1 LVSILKQKRRK
12 EMKKVLTIVFSM
24 LIVCSMIGL
33 SYAEDLRLDGSTTVL
48 PIAQKAA
55 EVFMKKNP
63 SIKVFVS
70 GSGSGTGIKALL
82 DGTTDIADSSREA
95 KDKEIAMGKEKGIT
109 LTAHKIALDGIVT
122 VVHPSM
128 KIANITLEQ
137 LRDIYNGKITSWKEL
152 GGPNRPIS
160 VVSRDTSSGTYE
172 VWEEKILKG
181 DKVRADA
188 LLVASN
194 GQAVQTVAQNRY
206 AIGYIGIGYL
216 DKTVKA
222 LKVNKKTATPDSI
235 RDGSWPIARPLFMYT
250 NGKPAGVI
258 AKFIDFVLSKE
269 GQKIVNEVKYVSL
282 K

>member
-1 LVSILKQKRRK
+1 
-12 EMKKVLTIVFSM
+12 MKKVFTILLSIFF
-24 LIVCSMIGL
+24 ICSFVGFC
-33 SYAEDLRLDGSTTVL
+33 YAEDLRIDGSTTVL

-63 SIKVFVS
+63 SVRVYVS

-95 KDKEIAMGKEKGIT
+95 KEKEIAEGKEKGVS
-109 LTAHKIALDGIVT
+109 LTAHKIALDGIVPI
-122 VVHPSM
+122 VHPSM
-128 KIANITLEQ
+128 KINNVRIEQ
-137 LRDIYNGKITSWKEL
+137 LRDIYNGKIKSWREI
-152 GGPNRPIS
+152 GGPDRPIA

-181 DKVRADA
+181 DRVRPDA

-194 GQAVQTVAQNRY
+194 GQAVQTVAGNKY
-206 AIGYIGIGYL
+206 AIGYIGIGYI
-216 DKTVKA
+216 DKSIKA
-222 LKVNKKTATPDSI
+222 LKVNDKTTSASSVRDS
-235 RDGSWPIARPLFMYT
+235 SWPIARPLFMYT

-258 AKFIDFVLSKE
+258 AKFIGFMLSKE
-269 GQKIVNEVKYVSL
+269 GQKIVNEVKYVSI

>member
-1 LVSILKQKRRK
+1 
-12 EMKKVLTIVFSM
+12 MKKF
-24 LIVCSMIGL
+24 LIVLLTALSVCSVMGI
-33 SYAEDLRLDGSTTVL
+33 SYAEDLRIDGSTTVL

-63 SIKVFVS
+63 SAKLFVS

-95 KDKEIAMGKEKGIT
+95 KEKEMEAGKAKGVN
-109 LTAHKIALDGIVT
+109 LVAHKIALDGIIP

-128 KIANITLEQ
+128 KIRDITIEQ
-137 LRDIYNGKITSWKEL
+137 LRDIYNGKITNWKEL

-160 VVSRDTSSGTYE
+160 AVSRDTSSGTYE
-172 VWEEKILKG
+172 VWEEKILRG
-181 DKVRADA
+181 DRVRADA

-194 GQAVQTVAQNRY
+194 GQAVQTVAKNKF

-216 DKTVKA
+216 DNSVRGLMVNGKSASPKTV
-222 LKVNKKTATPDSI
+222 

-250 NGKPAGVI
+250 NGNPGGLK
-258 AKFIDFVLSKE
+258 AKFIAFMLSKE
-269 GQKIVNEVKYVSL
+269 GQRIVNDVKYVSMR
-282 K
+282 

>member
-1 LVSILKQKRRK
+1 
-12 EMKKVLTIVFSM
+12 
-24 LIVCSMIGL
+24 MIGL
-33 SYAEDLRLDGSTTVL
+33 SHAEDLRMDGSTTVL

-63 SIKVFVS
+63 NVRVFVS

-95 KDKEIAMGKEKGIT
+95 KEKEIASGKEKGVV
-109 LTAHKIALDGIVT
+109 LTAHKIALDGIVP

-128 KIANITLEQ
+128 KINDITTEQ
-137 LRDIYNGKITSWKEL
+137 LRDIYNGKIKSWKEL
-152 GGPNRPIS
+152 GGPNRPIA

-181 DKVRADA
+181 DRVRPDA

-194 GQAVQTVAQNRY
+194 GQAVQTVAENKF
-206 AIGYIGIGYL
+206 AIGYIGIGYV
-216 DKTVKA
+216 DKSLKV
-222 LKVNKKTATPDSI
+222 LKVNGKVATTKSI

-258 AKFIDFVLSKE
+258 AKFINFMVSKE
-269 GQKIVNEVKYVSL
+269 GQKVVNEVKYVSL